1 MLRRWCPSAGSE
13 RRGGENC
20 QARQWFV
27 RPSTDPR
34 TGAALGHLGCAA
46 CSDSRDAGRPIRCL
60 GPLTAGAADRCRRR
74 DRQSHA
80 GVSDECVHHGASGSG
95 GPTRASL
102 RRAGLRSGKQSK
114 AAFPEEHLRRLPP
127 STSCPCPAW
136 FSLLSG
142 PFFRRRETAVEKRSA
157 PIELPVLVQFRQEC
171 APNGEPDPLPFAVS
185 KPPPA
190 GGR

>member
-1 MLRRWCPSAGSE
+1 MLRRWCPSARSE

-20 QARQWFV
+20 RARQWFV
-27 RPSTDPR
+27 RPSP
-34 TGAALGHLGCAA
+34 
-46 CSDSRDAGRPIRCL
+46 DAGRPIRCL

-80 GVSDECVHHGASGSG
+80 GVSDEGVHHGASGSR

-114 AAFPEEHLRRLPP
+114 AGFPEEHLRRRPPP

-136 FSLLSG
+136 FFLLSA
-142 PFFRRRETAVEKRSA
+142 PFFRRRETSVEKRFA

-171 APNGEPDPLPFAVS
+171 TPNGE
-185 KPPPA
+185 
-190 GGR
+190 

>member
-1 MLRRWCPSAGSE
+1 MLRRWCPSARSE

-46 CSDSRDAGRPIRCL
+46 CSDSRDAGRPIRCP
-60 GPLTAGAADRCRRR
+60 GPLTAGAADRCR
-74 DRQSHA
+74 
-80 GVSDECVHHGASGSG
+80 
-95 GPTRASL
+95 P
-102 RRAGLRSGKQSK
+102 
-114 AAFPEEHLRRLPP
+114 PP

-136 FSLLSG
+136 FFRLSG
-142 PFFRRRETAVEKRSA
+142 PFFRRRETAVEKRFA

-171 APNGEPDPLPFAVS
+171 APNGEPDPLPFPVS